1 MRPTLTI
8 DLPDDLSG
16 GIITSLFR
24 ERMINMNVR
33 ASVGALLAIAAM
45 MVFSGLS
52 QAQLV
57 IPASEA
63 VGPPATS
70 APGNGLNG
78 TWFFDPT
85 NPTQTFTNLA
95 YSQIYIQTFPP
106 YGTFTATTLA
116 WNGLDS
122 ADINAFLNSF
132 GQNDASTLTPAATQ
146 PIYSSLFDLTGFI
159 NITAADQDCSF
170 ILGSDDG
177 SGMYIGMP
185 GTYDIKVTAQD
196 GAHALQAGVQ
206 AVHFEAPGLYPIE
219 IIYFN
224 QDYNNHSG
232 SGQFFLLCSRDGGT
246 VSTSRLYTKIT
257 P

>member
-1 MRPTLTI
+1 M
-8 DLPDDLSG
+8 
-16 GIITSLFR
+16 
-24 ERMINMNVR
+24 
-33 ASVGALLAIAAM
+33 AIAAM
-45 MVFSGLS
+45 MVFSSLS
-52 QAQLV
+52 QAQPLV

-78 TWFFDPT
+78 AWFFDPT
-85 NPTQTFTNLA
+85 NPTQTWTNLA
-95 YSQIYIQTFPP
+95 YSQIYIQSYQP

-116 WNGLDS
+116 WTGPDS
-122 ADINAFLNSF
+122 ADINAFLDSY
-132 GQNDASTLTPAATQ
+132 GQNDASTLTPAGMQ

-159 NITAADQDCSF
+159 NITAADLNCTF
-170 ILGSDDG
+170 TLGSDDG

-185 GTYDIKVTAQD
+185 GTYDILVTAQD
-196 GAHALQAGVQ
+196 GAHALQAGWETVQ
-206 AVHFEAPGLYPIE
+206 FAAPGLYPIE

-232 SGQFFLLCSRDGGT
+232 SAQFFLLCSLDGGT
-246 VSTSRLYTKIT
+246 VSPSRLYTKIT